1 LHLSLTS
8 VISTKLSH
16 CLRGS
21 GPALDASNQSEAAET
36 RVPAAANDDVVMQRN
51 AERGGGVDDVSG
63 DRNIRL

>member
-8 VISTKLSH
+8 VISTKLSRR
-16 CLRGS
+16 LRGS
-21 GPALDASNQSEAAET
+21 GPASDASNQSEVAET